1 MKSAGNSQ
9 TPTTPSSDGN
19 FSTEQKQ
26 KTVLFFSRL
35 QLIYGNRFSI
45 QWSDEKTLRLAR
57 REWAKQID
65 ELSWPQIEKALERA
79 KGKLMAGDGDF
90 YWPDVG
96 RILGL
101 AKDASGAA
109 QRVFPRA
116 LPEGEATKQAR
127 KSTGR
132 KGMAGVW
139 SVLGGGHAG

>member
-1 MKSAGNSQ
+1 MQSAGSSQ
-9 TPTTPSSDGN
+9 TPTTPSSGGN
-19 FSTEQKQ
+19 FSREQKQ

-45 QWSDEKTLRLAR
+45 QWGDEQTLRLAR
-57 REWAKQID
+57 REWAKEID

-79 KGKLMAGDGDF
+79 KSKLMAGDGDF

-109 QRVFPRA
+109 QRLFPKA
-116 LPEGEATKQAR
+116 LPEGEATKRAR
-127 KSTGR
+127 RTAGL

-139 SVLGGGHAG
+139 SLMGGGHAG

>member
-1 MKSAGNSQ
+1 MQSADSSQ
-9 TPTTPSSDGN
+9 TPTTPSSVGN
-19 FSTEQKQ
+19 FSREQKQ

-45 QWSDEKTLRLAR
+45 QWGDEQTLRLAR
-57 REWAKQID
+57 REWAKEID

-109 QRVFPRA
+109 QRLFPKA

-127 KSTGR
+127 RTAGR

-139 SVLGGGHAG
+139 SLMGGGHAG